1 MFDKNIFEQFLRYR
15 VIDWEEKDPKFSIEN
30 VPWVVNQKQKCILTF
45 LF

>member
-15 VIDWEEKDPKFSIEN
+15 VIDWEEKDPKISIEN